1 MDFFRDVEELAFLI
15 SQQDKAKCIRLSWI
29 MKSIKN
35 HINFKVGY
43 ILLLGPYH
51 SIHKSLKTLEEKGKY
66 SNSYFYLMLFFVFL
80 ALIS

>member
-1 MDFFRDVEELAFLI
+1 MHKIVMNNE
-15 SQQDKAKCIRLSWI
+15 KH
-29 MKSIKN
+29 KN

-66 SNSYFYLMLFFVFL
+66 IPMSFIFLFDAYFCFSCFDFFKKLPLYIFKSI
-80 ALIS
+80 AEKYMI